1 MSSTGENKPA
11 GKSGRRNKKGGPR
24 RQKSASPQSPAAVQT
39 QNPEPEQER
48 VPQVELQP
56 AASEPLEA
64 AVTEAVIAE
73 PVIAEPVVAEPTVAE
88 RIDAKVEAVVAADAP
103 SPAEP
108 ATAEPA
114 PTEAAPTE
122 AAPVSLQTIANAYRD
137 YTKKSFAEF
146 GSFCEQLSGVRSLD
160 KVVEVQTEFV
170 KRAYENSVAES
181 QKIRELHRKLARQTF
196 EPFENLVGNTP
207 ETHDKS

>member
-48 VPQVELQP
+48 VPQAELQP

-73 PVIAEPVVAEPTVAE
+73 PVVAEPTVAE
-88 RIDAKVEAVVAADAP
+88 RIDAKTEAVVAADAP

-114 PTEAAPTE
+114 PTEAAPAE

-196 EPFENLVGNTP
+196 EPFENLVGKTP